1 MFKELLEC
9 VQYLHESNPPII
21 HRDLKPANILI
32 AYNNRNGR
40 YLKICDFGLATV
52 HINND
57 ISHTEG
63 PGTMKYMA
71 PEVSQSNHYSINA
84 HIYSLRV
91 IAQELFDF
99 HIYE

>member
-1 MFKELLEC
+1 
-9 VQYLHESNPPII
+9 VT
-21 HRDLKPANILI
+21 
-32 AYNNRNGR
+32 
-40 YLKICDFGLATV
+40 FGLATV

-57 ISHTEG
+57 MSHTEG